1 VYATKNI
8 KMNNEEHTIDRCSNE
23 QTVDKSI
30 HDFDLTIIYEY
41 FSNTERQ
48 GPGNREETLKA
59 LKFISGLTGKSKIA
73 DIGCGTGGQTMVL
86 GENTS
91 CEIIGIDSWQGFINQ
106 FNENASIKN
115 LENRVKGMVGAME
128 NLPFQEEEFD
138 LIWSEGAIYNI
149 GFERGMNEW
158 RKFLKQGG
166 YIAVTENTWFTEE
179 RPAEIQEFWDK
190 IYPEIDTIPNKI
202 AQMQQAGYLP
212 IATYMLPESIWIDY
226 YSEQTLRREAFLK
239 KYKGNK
245 TVEEFIASQ
254 QYEAELYYKY
264 KAYYGYLFYIGKKL

>member
-106 FNENASIKN
+106 FNENARIKN

-158 RKFLKQGG
+158 RKFLK
-166 YIAVTENTWFTEE
+166 
-179 RPAEIQEFWDK
+179 
-190 IYPEIDTIPNKI
+190 
-202 AQMQQAGYLP
+202 
-212 IATYMLPESIWIDY
+212 
-226 YSEQTLRREAFLK
+226 
-239 KYKGNK
+239 
-245 TVEEFIASQ
+245 
-254 QYEAELYYKY
+254 
-264 KAYYGYLFYIGKKL
+264 

>member
-1 VYATKNI
+1 
-8 KMNNEEHTIDRCSNE
+8 MNNEEHTIDRCSNE

-106 FNENASIKN
+106 FNENARIKN